1 MKNETTPALRLTPV
15 RETTASV
22 PLAVAERSLAALPVY
37 GGVLGTLCALF
48 GWSALWPAMA
58 AGAAALALAV
68 WCAMSRGWRQW
79 LPALLALAAAAWC
92 LLLPQARDSAAGL
105 FNGVLAYVQSLTGR
119 IHLPLACGETAALW
133 AALPAC
139 IVLGALLGSLA
150 VYAPAVNIVLAAA
163 GVALAAVSGS
173 ADGAWWL
180 ALLCLGAAL
189 LCLGSRRSCRRS
201 PAVSLW
207 TAALAVLLAAL
218 TVGVTVITGLGA
230 SWNTTSAGETVRKAV
245 HALRYENEAQAM
257 PEGDFSTGVDFSDT
271 PMLEVTLSRPES
283 LYLRGFIG
291 QRYTRDGWTA
301 LDAGELSHQAND
313 VYWLQSA
320 DFFSQTQLSQLAAL
334 LKLDTPQ
341 IDVQLDI
348 SGACR
353 RFALL
358 PYELSDSGVCDP
370 YQLRDTLPE
379 GEKHYAY
386 TTSGNLTALA
396 YELLDVLSQHLEDPQ
411 LKNYLA
417 QETVYRQLVYD
428 NYLTIPEDT
437 QKTLTGFLGKA
448 PASITS
454 YEAKSR
460 IRSCLAE
467 MVEYDESPVALPE
480 DADPVSSF
488 LQETGRGSAVQYAT
502 TAVMMLRYYGIP
514 ARYVEGYLVTPDMVS
529 GKTGKTTLTLTADDA
544 HAWAEYYEDG
554 VGWIPFETA
563 TPYLNVMAES
573 DWRWFQPDN
582 DADLT
587 GAQAQDGGGNQ
598 NSTVRHSTV
607 EIPDQTADQPQVITI
622 WKELSST
629 LRSSLSRLHV
639 GRWLLL
645 LLALALLAAILFV
658 VLRRHRTCKR
668 RAAAFDG
675 ADRAAATAALFAY
688 AMELMWH
695 GGLPRENGS
704 LLQQDKAVSDWAG
717 KPVDFPA
724 LVWLNAEARYSSHPI
739 TETQRSQMRYFADD
753 TLRCFRRKL
762 KLWQKL
768 YQKWILCMY

>member
-1 MKNETTPALRLTPV
+1 MKRETISGLRLTPV

-22 PLAVAERSLAALPVY
+22 PLTVAERSCAAALTY
-37 GGVLGTLCALF
+37 AGLLGTLTAAF
-48 GWSALWPAMA
+48 GWPVVWPALVC
-58 AGAAALALAV
+58 GAAAVVFAV
-68 WCAMSRGWRQW
+68 WCALGRGWRQW
-79 LPALLALAAAAWC
+79 LPIALALLCAAWC
-92 LLLPQARDSAAGL
+92 LLLPQSRDSAAGL
-105 FNGVLAYVQSLTGR
+105 VNSVLAWLQAATGC
-119 IHLPLACGETAALW
+119 IHLPLACEETAAVW
-133 AALPAC
+133 AAVPAC
-139 IVLGALLGSLA
+139 ILLGALLGSLA

-230 SWNTTSAGETVRKAV
+230 SWNTASADETVRKAA
-245 HALRYENEAQAM
+245 HALRYESEDQAM
-257 PEGDFSTGVDFSDT
+257 PEGDFSAGVDFSDT
-271 PMLEVTLSRPES
+271 PMLDVTLSRPES

-301 LDAGELSHQAND
+301 LDAGELSQQAND

-341 IDVQLDI
+341 IDVQIDV

-358 PYELSDSGVCDP
+358 PYELSDSSVCDP

-379 GEKHYAY
+379 GGKHYAY
-386 TTSGNLTALA
+386 TSSGNLTARA
-396 YELLDVLSQHLEDPQ
+396 YELLDELSQHLEDADFQ
-411 LKNYLA
+411 DYLA
-417 QETVYRQLVYD
+417 QETAYRQTVYD

-437 QKTLTGFLGKA
+437 QKTLAALLGKA

-454 YEAKSR
+454 YQAKSR
-460 IRSCLAE
+460 VRACLAE
-467 MVEYDESPVALPE
+467 TVEYDEGADTFTG

-502 TAVMMLRYYGIP
+502 AAVMMLRYYGIP
-514 ARYVEGYLVTPDMVS
+514 ARYVEGYLITPDMVS
-529 GKTGKTTLTLTADDA
+529 GKSGETTLTLTGNDA

-554 VGWIPFETA
+554 VGWVPFETA
-563 TPYLNVMAES
+563 TPYLNLMAES
-573 DWRWFQPDN
+573 DWRWFQPDEN
-582 DADLT
+582 ADLT
-587 GAQAQDGGGNQ
+587 GAQAQEGDGSRND
-598 NSTVRHSTV
+598 TVRHSTV
-607 EIPDQTADQPQVITI
+607 ETVDQPNDEPQVITI
-622 WKELSST
+622 WKEFAST
-629 LRSSLSRLHV
+629 VQSGFSALHM

-645 LLALALLAAILFV
+645 LALLALVLLAVLVI
-658 VLRRHRTCKR
+658 LRRGRICRKR
-668 RAAAFDG
+668 QAAFDDPDPREG
-675 ADRAAATAALFAY
+675 AAALFAY
-688 AMELMWH
+688 AMELMWR
-695 GGLPRENGS
+695 GGLKRENRS
-704 LLQQDKAVSDWAG
+704 LLTESAAVSAWAG
-717 KPVDFPA
+717 ETVDMEA
-724 LVWLNAEARYSSHPI
+724 LAWLNAEARYSAHPI
-739 TETQRSQMRYFADD
+739 TETQRQTMRQFAAD
-753 TLRCFRRKL
+753 TLRRFRQRL
-762 KLWQKL
+762 KPWQRF
-768 YQKWILCMY
+768 YQKWFRCMY